1 MTDLG
6 EIGSKGGKPHEKH
19 NVETPFLMVAFHG
32 HSDGSFQ
39 PSSHDDF
46 GIPGPKPL
54 RENLVWF
61 FYTFRINRSTRGGV
75 ILPLYW
81 MVVIRERELKEVGI
95 TREKW
100 LVSLIV
106 SLILGGL
113 LFWQYYRSFE
123 ISAAT
128 IPTFLVVA
136 YTLWEVVFVCGWL
149 QLRFEEAFG
158 IIPGIILAGFCF
170 SIYHLGYGWYDLPGL
185 VGLFGAG
192 LFLAIVFRFTRNI
205 LILWPFLWP
214 VGCLRGFKMGG
225 FSPDWSEAVFSAVF
239 LVLLLISIF
248 IFDRMQKRRAVL
260 KENAPDLPNSK

>member
-1 MTDLG
+1 MKNTMLKRLFLWSPSMDTVMAVFSQVLMMILAYLG
-6 EIGSKGGKPHEKH
+6 LNLFGKTWFGSSILFGLIGALG
-19 NVETPFLMVAFHG
+19 
-32 HSDGSFQ
+32 
-39 PSSHDDF
+39 
-46 GIPGPKPL
+46 
-54 RENLVWF
+54 
-61 FYTFRINRSTRGGV
+61 GGV

>member
-1 MTDLG
+1 MKNTMLKRLFLWSPSMDTGMAVFSQVLMMVLAYLG
-6 EIGSKGGKPHEKH
+6 LNLFGKTWFGSSILFGLIGALG
-19 NVETPFLMVAFHG
+19 V
-32 HSDGSFQ
+32 
-39 PSSHDDF
+39 
-46 GIPGPKPL
+46 
-54 RENLVWF
+54 
-61 FYTFRINRSTRGGV
+61 GV

-113 LFWQYYRSFE
+113 LFWQYYRSFG
-123 ISAAT
+123 INATT
-128 IPTFLVVA
+128 IPTFLVIA

-192 LFLAIVFRFTRNI
+192 LFLTIVFRFTRNI

-248 IFDRMQKRRAVL
+248 IFYRIQKRRAVL
-260 KENAPDLPNSK
+260 KENAPNLPNSK